1 MILDRKTGAVRHA
14 RFRDLARHLPQTTLL
29 VVNDARVAPARLWG
43 RRPTGGRIEAVL
55 LQPPTP
61 ESPSGTYEIECLTRP
76 SRRLKPGTQIEFGPD
91 LRAEVTERTEAGRTM
106 LRFFFGESPA
116 ETLERLGRMPLP
128 PYIRREPGGG
138 PEAELDRE
146 RYQTVYA
153 RAAGA
158 VAAPTAGLHFS
169 PEMLEDLRQRG
180 FEIAALT
187 LLVGYGTFAPV
198 RSKDIT
204 RHRLD
209 PEMVRISK
217 DTAEA
222 VNRAKSRGRTVT
234 AVGTTAVRSLE
245 TAGRTGPPI
254 ELFTG
259 PTDLF
264 IYPGFE
270 FRVVDHLVTNF
281 HLPGSTLLMLVSA
294 LAGREL
300 ILEAYRTAVEHKYRF
315 FSYGDAMLI
324 L

>member
-14 RFRDLARHLPQTTLL
+14 RFRDLARHLPQETLL

-55 LQPPTP
+55 LQPPASEAGP
-61 ESPSGTYEIECLTRP
+61 GTYEIECLTKP
-76 SRRLKPGTQIEFGPD
+76 SRRLKPGTEIRFGPD
-91 LRAEVTERTEAGRTM
+91 LRAEVTERTEAGRTI
-106 LRFFFGESPA
+106 LRFFFERGPA

-169 PEMLEDLRQRG
+169 PEMLEDLQQRD
-180 FEIAALT
+180 FEITALT

-198 RSKDIT
+198 RCRDIT
-204 RHRLD
+204 RHRLH

-217 DTAEA
+217 ETAET
-222 VNRAKSRGRTVT
+222 VNRAKTQGRMVT
-234 AVGTTAVRSLE
+234 AVGTTVVRSLE
-245 TAGRTGPPI
+245 TAGRAGPPI
-254 ELFTG
+254 ESLTG

-264 IYPGFE
+264 IYPGFN

-294 LAGREL
+294 LAGQEL